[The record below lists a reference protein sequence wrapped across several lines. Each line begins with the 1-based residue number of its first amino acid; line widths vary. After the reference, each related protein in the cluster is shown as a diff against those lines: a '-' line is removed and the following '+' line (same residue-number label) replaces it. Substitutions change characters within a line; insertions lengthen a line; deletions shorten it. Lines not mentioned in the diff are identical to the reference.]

1 MWRVVL
7 ETLGGNIIFM
17 WNYTGYWERTV
28 RVSRDTDVKNRVTAH
43 YKHISKKGQHLKQ
56 MVALATIKNGCGS
69 KGN

>member
-1 MWRVVL
+1 
-7 ETLGGNIIFM
+7 M